1 MSGTIDQ
8 NVDDIVI
15 RGVVEWQVCRGGEV
29 HSNGSGCQYV
39 VLDGFEPLD
48 VFGPFEV
55 FDNTDDARVRLSPW
69 TAPV

>member
-1 MSGTIDQ
+1 MTLSSVGLLSG
-8 NVDDIVI
+8 
-15 RGVVEWQVCRGGEV
+15 RSARVERFIQMVLDV
-29 HSNGSGCQYV
+29 NIV

>member
-1 MSGTIDQ
+1 MTLSSVGLLSG
-8 NVDDIVI
+8 
-15 RGVVEWQVCRGGEV
+15 RSAGVESFIQMVLDV
-29 HSNGSGCQYV
+29 NIV

>member
-1 MSGTIDQ
+1 MTLSSVGLLSG
-8 NVDDIVI
+8 
-15 RGVVEWQVCRGGEV
+15 RSAGVESFIQMVLDV
-29 HSNGSGCQYV
+29 NIV

-48 VFGPFEV
+48 VFGPFDV

>member
-1 MSGTIDQ
+1 MTLSSVGLLSG
-8 NVDDIVI
+8 
-15 RGVVEWQVCRGGEV
+15 RFARVERFIQMVLDV
-29 HSNGSGCQYV
+29 NIV

>member
-1 MSGTIDQ
+1 MIKTLMTLSSVGLLSG
-8 NVDDIVI
+8 
-15 RGVVEWQVCRGGEV
+15 RSAGVESFIQMVLDV
-29 HSNGSGCQYV
+29 NIV